1 MNASTGPAPAI
12 LRLFA
17 ASLLALACACA
28 QAQPFGFVVNSDGVD
43 LNMPPDM
50 LYRINL
56 ATGEATSIGATG
68 FQDIEAMA
76 FDENGQL
83 YGVDDASNSLLRI
96 DAFSGAGIRVGGI
109 ENNLGLNATT
119 SFDFGMTF
127 VCGSAQPLLTSDTTS
142 QLFQLDL
149 ANNGRAQE
157 VGSFGEVSL
166 TGLASAVI
174 DGEFR
179 IYGIGAGN
187 INQGLYRID
196 PESLQATLV
205 GPLAAAASYNDAG
218 LAFDANGGLWA
229 ITDRTAVNG
238 QSSGGQILN
247 IDPETGAAS
256 VAGETFTGIESL
268 AITALDCS
276 GISDGDG
283 DGDPGDPDGDPM
295 PTAQEVP
302 ALSVPALL
310 LMLAIML
317 MLAGRRLKHCN
328 ESTIT
333 KS

>member
-1 MNASTGPAPAI
+1 MM
-12 LRLFA
+12 RLIA
-17 ASLLALACACA
+17 ASLLAFACACA

-43 LNMPPDM
+43 TSMSPDT

-157 VGSFGEVSL
+157 IGSFGEVSL

-218 LAFDANGGLWA
+218 LAFDADGGLWA

-238 QSSGGQILN
+238 QNAGGQILN
-247 IDPETGAAS
+247 IDPETGIAS

-283 DGDPGDPDGDPM
+283 DPGDPDGDPV

-302 ALSVPALL
+302 TLGIPALL

-317 MLAGRRLKHCN
+317 MVAGRRLKH
-328 ESTIT
+328 
-333 KS
+333 